1 MRRALLVGVG
11 VAIVVAGCGG
21 GSMSETEYVESL
33 NAVVLD
39 AGLEL
44 RASLKVYEQ
53 IADPTLDDF
62 IDHVERQL
70 VAEYRVRDRFESF
83 DPPDS
88 TDEVNQ
94 IMVDALAQIIA
105 VAEGLVD
112 VADTVSSLEEIE
124 RTSEFAEYQGV
135 NAETDGMCQGVQ
147 AKLNDLSDRPVIE
160 DPWLSDLQ
168 RTVKAFLD
176 CGDPPGTN

>member
-11 VAIVVAGCGG
+11 VAIVVAGCGS

-33 NAVVLD
+33 NALVLD
-39 AGLEL
+39 AGSDLG
-44 RASLKVYEQ
+44 ASTKVYEE

-70 VAEYRVRDRFESF
+70 VVEYRVRDLFESF
-83 DPPDS
+83 DPPGS
-88 TDEVNQ
+88 IDEVNQ
-94 IMVDALAQIIA
+94 IMVDALARIIA

-112 VADTVSSLEEIE
+112 VADTANSLEQIE

-135 NAETDGMCQGVQ
+135 NAETDAMCQGVQ
-147 AKLNDLSDRPVIE
+147 AKLNDLSGRPVIE
-160 DPWLSDLQ
+160 GPWLSDLQ
-168 RTVKAFLD
+168 RTVRAFLD
-176 CGDPPGTN
+176 CDDPGTN